1 MFSDVYDT
9 KDSTSIL
16 EERKLLQQ
24 ITSLGVAYSR
34 GRPWFSKAASSD
46 AYMLYALISRA
57 FGSQK
62 YSDEDD
68 IIQEIK
74 GHKLSKEDG
83 YYLLDLHNGRILGK
97 GQYFIEDAIID
108 LTLLNTDNR
117 VQLRRR
123 KRTCIHNTSFLIAP
137 NTVYFLWMDSV
148 YNPFKEFHMLSFIRL
163 EDDSRLGFVID
174 YDATQNNRPLILFPY
189 EENNE
194 IIQSQLDHDDQRS
207 IEEYEELLRDIRS
220 YEKNRREIICSS
232 TNIAVRKL
240 VLKNKRKL

>member
-9 KDSTSIL
+9 KNSTSIL
-16 EERKLLQQ
+16 EERELLQQ

-34 GRPWFSKAASSD
+34 GRSWFSKAARTD

-57 FGSQK
+57 FYSQK
-62 YSDEDD
+62 YSDKDD

-74 GHKLSKEDG
+74 GHVRSKDDS

-108 LTLLNTDNR
+108 LTLLNTDDR

-123 KRTCIHNTSFLIAP
+123 KGNCIHNTSFLIAP
-137 NTVYFLWMDSV
+137 STVYFLWKDSG
-148 YNPFKEFHMLSFIRL
+148 YNLFKEFHMLSFIRL
-163 EDDSRLGFVID
+163 EDDSRLGLVID
-174 YDATQNNRPLILFPY
+174 YDATQNNRPLVLFPY

-194 IIQSQLDHDDQRS
+194 IIQSQLDHDDHRWR
-207 IEEYEELLRDIRS
+207 EECEELLRDIRS
-220 YEKNRREIICSS
+220 YEKN
-232 TNIAVRKL
+232 
-240 VLKNKRKL
+240 